1 MQAGLENI
9 LEDGLQFGEEV
20 EVTVFLLV
28 AFVAMAVMAAIV
40 GLVGR
45 AGACEGGGGFEGQ
58 DHRHDVRGFLKKVT
72 SGFVC

>member
-1 MQAGLENI
+1 MQAGLEKI
-9 LEDGLQFGEEV
+9 FEDGLQLGEEI
-20 EVTVFLLV
+20 ELTAFLLV
-28 AFVAMAVMAAIV
+28 TVMAVVAAIM

-72 SGFVC
+72 SGFIC

>member
-1 MQAGLENI
+1 VQAGLENI
-9 LEDGLQFGEEV
+9 LEDGLQLGEEI

-28 AFVAMAVMAAIV
+28 ALVAVAMMATIV
-40 GLVGR
+40 GLMGR

-58 DHRHDVRGFLKKVT
+58 DHRHYVRGFLKKVT

>member
-9 LEDGLQFGEEV
+9 LEDGLQLGEEI

-28 AFVAMAVMAAIV
+28 ALVAVMAAIV
-40 GLVGR
+40 GLMGR

-58 DHRHDVRGFLKKVT
+58 DHRHYVRGFLKKVT